1 MTRWLGVSFWQG
13 SVAAAVWLAG
23 LSGCQHSPQ
32 RPQGPTVMLGSP
44 DRPHKVT
51 ARQAA
56 DVQYAIGRSLEMR
69 GEGEQAIAAYRE
81 ALKRDPDR
89 ADAQAR
95 LAILYD
101 QQGRFDESAALYRSA
116 LAAQPGNPDLYC
128 DMGYS
133 LSLQHR
139 WAEAEM
145 NLRQAI
151 ALAPNHRRAHNN
163 LGLVLAHAGRPDDAL
178 AEFRKGGC
186 DEADAH
192 VNLAFV
198 LTLERSWPEAR
209 AHYER
214 ALALRP
220 SLAAAQKGLEE
231 VTVLLARGET
241 EVDPLAP
248 GARIRRVRGP
258 AHDEAPPKPAWHAR
272 RSKLPDGPAAGER
285 ASPITASDEVVPAV
299 LREPLTS
306 GTTTPP
312 IIPAAFEAPGAPNAV
327 ETGAETTPSEAGVA
341 PATETPVPPDNDSRQ
356 PEQVVLTSPLPGAP
370 AGPSP
375 SLARTPEAEAIPVEP
390 EVVSPLVLLKRQ
402 VAAVCA
408 DEARDLEVLAES
420 PTSLRIR
427 FKVRTAEDGYQLG
440 SKVLWM
446 PELGPYQV
454 ALDVQV
460 AP

>member
-1 MTRWLGVSFWQG
+1 M
-13 SVAAAVWLAG
+13 AAAVWLAG

-44 DRPHKVT
+44 DRAHKVT

-56 DVQYAIGRSLEMR
+56 DVQYAIGRSLELR
-69 GEGEQAIAAYRE
+69 GEGEQAMAAYRE
-81 ALKRDPDR
+81 ALRRDPHR

-101 QQGRFDESAALYRSA
+101 QQGRFDESAALYRNA

-231 VTVLLARGET
+231 VSALLARGEA
-241 EVDPLAP
+241 EEDPLGP
-248 GARIRRVRGP
+248 GARSRR
-258 AHDEAPPKPAWHAR
+258 AR
-272 RSKLPDGPAAGER
+272 RDVPDETSRKPLVNAGRQQRPDNAAPGEHAVPATAAGH
-285 ASPITASDEVVPAV
+285 VVPAAAFAV
-299 LREPLTS
+299 PVT

-312 IIPAAFEAPGAPNAV
+312 VVPAAYEAPGAPNTA
-327 ETGAETTPSEAGVA
+327 ETDAGTTPSVPAVP
-341 PATETPVPPDNDSRQ
+341 PATEADGPPGSDLQQ
-356 PEQVVLTSPLPGAP
+356 PEQAAQASTQPGTAPRPGAVV
-370 AGPSP
+370 PSGAREVL
-375 SLARTPEAEAIPVEP
+375 SLEP
-390 EVVSPLVLLKRQ
+390 EVVSPVVLLKRQ
-402 VAAVCA
+402 VAAVCGE
-408 DEARDLEVLAES
+408 EASDLEVLAES

-427 FKVRTAEDGYQLG
+427 FKVRKAEDGYKLG

-460 AP
+460 TP